1 MRSVMRLVDC
11 GEFSVDDV
19 RIRADRRAWFPPE
32 VHTDYRLVFVRSGL
46 FRLRVGDW
54 DLVADPMLA
63 YIARPGDE
71 QQIAHRVDVTDM
83 CTSITFSAPLLRD
96 VVGTDGL
103 GTTRPMVTTGR
114 IDLLHRLLVSR
125 ARAGTDEFELHERVS
140 QLLYAMLDPSRQPS
154 PPATVPS
161 TITVRRL
168 VDGAR
173 ELLTDDPVSL
183 SLRDLAREL
192 HSSPPYLSRVFH
204 RNVGMSLTRFRNRIR
219 VCRVLEQIEAG
230 EQGLAKIAIELGF
243 ADHAHMTRTVRAECG
258 HPPAAFRRML
268 TSAAAS

>member
-1 MRSVMRLVDC
+1 MRSVTRLVNC

-19 RIRADRRAWFPPE
+19 RIRADHKAWFPPE
-32 VHTDYRLVFVRSGL
+32 VHTEYRLVFIRSGL

-63 YIARPGDE
+63 YLARPGDQ
-71 QQIAHRVDVTDM
+71 QQIAHRVDATDT

-114 IDLLHRLLVSR
+114 IDLLHRLLVAA

-140 QLLYAMLDPSRQPS
+140 QLLYAMLDSSRES
-154 PPATVPS
+154 SSPATVPS
-161 TITVRRL
+161 TLTARRL
-168 VDGAR
+168 ADGAR

-183 SLRDLAREL
+183 SLRELAREL
-192 HSSPPYLSRVFH
+192 NSSPPYLSRVFH

-219 VCRVLEQIEAG
+219 VCRLLDRIEAG
-230 EQGLAKIAIELGF
+230 EQGLARIAVELGF

-258 HPPAAFRRML
+258 HPPAALRRML
-268 TSAAAS
+268 TTPAAR